1 MEDTR
6 FGVAATSAPSPSR
19 YPNHRLPSLRDA
31 PHDARTP
38 LYAIAKPKVSAIA
51 TRGVRVKRRGGPGDA
66 KRAAAKRRRL
76 QPSQLPPRTYACR
89 AIRSSVTQRTT
100 RKPPRTLPP
109 MFPRMRKRHLHPVGK
124 AVVSVTDQLPSLV
137 HGAIDFGASSAKM
150 GAHLGVNVAINEEQ
164 ALVDEMIVDTSL
176 ALAPETMGLSIVA
189 GAGAVFVHHVAGSWV
204 EKHVDTVADK
214 AIDVV
219 SKAGHKAT
227 SAFFS
232 LFS

>member
-1 MEDTR
+1 
-6 FGVAATSAPSPSR
+6 
-19 YPNHRLPSLRDA
+19 
-31 PHDARTP
+31 
-38 LYAIAKPKVSAIA
+38 
-51 TRGVRVKRRGGPGDA
+51 
-66 KRAAAKRRRL
+66 
-76 QPSQLPPRTYACR
+76 
-89 AIRSSVTQRTT
+89 
-100 RKPPRTLPP
+100 
-109 MFPRMRKRHLHPVGK
+109 MRKRHLHPVGK

-137 HGAIDFGASSAKM
+137 HGTIDFGASSAKM